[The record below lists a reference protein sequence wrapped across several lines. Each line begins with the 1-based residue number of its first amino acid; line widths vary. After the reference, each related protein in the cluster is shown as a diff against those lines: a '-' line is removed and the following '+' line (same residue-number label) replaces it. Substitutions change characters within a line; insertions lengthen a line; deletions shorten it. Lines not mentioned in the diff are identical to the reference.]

1 MIARNSAAVSATS
14 RLRDWAGGPAA
25 VRPRAEPALPG
36 LDRLA
41 VLAGARLPDF
51 DGARPA
57 DVPRPAEL
65 DLAVPLFAV
74 FPVPAF
80 EDPAFVDP
88 AFVDPAFV
96 DPAFVDPV
104 RVLAP
109 VRWVPPLRDA
119 PGGGIRTIGS
129 GDSSL

>member
-88 AFVDPAFV
+88 AFVDP
-96 DPAFVDPV
+96 V

>member
-1 MIARNSAAVSATS
+1 MMIARNSAAVSATS

-88 AFVDPAFV
+88 AFVG
-96 DPAFVDPV
+96 
-104 RVLAP
+104 VLAP